1 VSARR
6 TRSEPSRL
14 DGFLIERW
22 TVDLPEAPDG
32 KTIAGRWE
40 KAEDGSNWET
50 DFDLTY
56 TKAL

>member
-1 VSARR
+1 MTLAAGVWKLWR
-6 TRSEPSRL
+6 
-14 DGFLIERW
+14 D
-22 TVDLPEAPDG
+22 APDPFPQRFSGSFSTDG

-56 TKAL
+56 RRAS